1 MQVRILSQIYPGSVS
16 SHILLYLIS
25 NYIFAQMDMEIGM
38 SRKKGF
44 DDGHVEKCMQMSVVT
59 VVNWA
64 NEWFL
69 FF

>member
-38 SRKKGF
+38 SRKKGSMM
-44 DDGHVEKCMQMSVVT
+44 GMWRSVCKC
-59 VVNWA
+59 
-64 NEWFL
+64 L
-69 FF
+69 LLL